1 MRRHS
6 WLKTAPASSPPV
18 TLAAIDNGTYNALVV
33 LSWSRP
39 SRWIDASPDG
49 PRVGGAAGLSAAAPV
64 LRQTAQPCPD
74 TQKPHNR
81 CVGGESD
88 QMRGE
93 AGYAHDQRHYAD
105 DSD

>member
-1 MRRHS
+1 
-6 WLKTAPASSPPV
+6 
-18 TLAAIDNGTYNALVV
+18 
-33 LSWSRP
+33 
-39 SRWIDASPDG
+39 
-49 PRVGGAAGLSAAAPV
+49 

-93 AGYAHDQRHYAD
+93 AGYAYDQRQYAD